1 MKVISRICL
10 ITPGHISSNPRLVK
24 EAVTLITAGYSVHI
38 IFTQYMDELVRQD
51 QQILDENPTITYDK
65 LVWTKKH
72 FIRRTY
78 TKILQKFRLSTFF
91 SLTGRLSTTPFL
103 FNRNFRWQLG
113 KALHAKAN
121 LYIAHNLGALPVA
134 AIAAKRL
141 GSNSGFDA
149 EDFHRQEVSDGFISR
164 EYQATKLIEDTCIP
178 QLSHFTAASPMIANA
193 YTQLYVN
200 KRVQTLNNVFSKNLF
215 CQPKKQLDDQTTLK
229 LFWFSQ
235 TIGQG
240 RGIEDVIKALGRLKN
255 SSITLSL
262 LGAIDHSNT
271 LHFEAIAKQA
281 GLCANQLVFLAPVS
295 PSEVF
300 VIANQHDIGLALEQ
314 TSPLNRDICLTN
326 KIFTYLGAGLATIV
340 TETSAQRALIEQF
353 PQIGKSYKIGD
364 IDHLASI
371 IEYYY
376 LDKEALKTVKNAS
389 YQLAETTLNWELE
402 SERFLKAIEEID
414 SPIVD
419 YKWSDRKNQ

>member
-1 MKVISRICL
+1 
-10 ITPGHISSNPRLVK
+10 
-24 EAVTLITAGYSVHI
+24 
-38 IFTQYMDELVRQD
+38 MDNLVRQD
-51 QQILDENPTITYDK
+51 QKILDENPTITYDK

-72 FIRRTY
+72 FIRRAY

-91 SLTGRLSTTPFL
+91 SLTDRLSTTTFL
-103 FNRNFRWQLG
+103 VNRNFRWQLG
-113 KALHAKAN
+113 KALHAKSN

-149 EDFHRQEVSDGFISR
+149 EDFHRQEVSDASFSK
-164 EYQATKLIEDTCIP
+164 EYQATKLIEDTFIP
-178 QLSHFTAASPMIANA
+178 QLNHFTAASPMIANA

-215 CQPKKQLDDQTTLK
+215 CQPKKQLDDQTLK

-240 RGIEDVIKALGRLKN
+240 RGIEDVLKAIGQLRN
-255 SSITLSL
+255 PCITLSL
-262 LGAIDHSNT
+262 LGAIDHYNT
-271 LHFEAIAKQA
+271 MYFKSVAKQA
-281 GLCANQLVFLAPVS
+281 GLLANQLAFLAPVS
-295 PSEVF
+295 PKEVF

-314 TSPLNRDICLTN
+314 ASPLNRDICLTN
-326 KIFTYLGAGLATIV
+326 KIFTYLGAGLATIA
-340 TETSAQRALIEQF
+340 TETSAQRAFIEQF

-389 YQLAETTLNWELE
+389 YQLAKTTLNWELE
-402 SERFLKAIEEID
+402 SEKFLKALKEID
-414 SPIVD
+414 SPIV
-419 YKWSDRKNQ
+419 N